1 MVTWNKKSHTRVIFF
16 AAPKFPQCKRSDS
29 DLKDCLAPAI
39 HNAVKFMKNGIPS
52 LQMLPID
59 PLSVKKISLE
69 QGAGKP
75 INFKLIMTDTTIRG
89 ITGGMTT
96 SAKLVKLSR
105 AVALWSKASCPGPAL
120 RNALWFESSWGKKFS
135 HEISASVWDRCP
147 SSIVMHLGSYDR
159 SDIKNRQ
166 IEFEVQIPVFDM
178 EGTYELD
185 GKFSLLPLKG
195 NGKFKM
201 ALHSYT
207 TNFKLKADAITKNGD
222 VYWDVKSFDLVISNP
237 KNLTVHFDN
246 MFNGNKV
253 LGDSTNKALNDNW
266 EGFWE
271 ELRPSMQET
280 FGKIFLEIIKVL
292 FSKVPEKNLFLD

>member
-1 MVTWNKKSHTRVIFF
+1 MGKITRKNVAGALLLVLSFVLCSSASNKLP
-16 AAPKFPQCKRSDS
+16 PKFPQCKRSDS

-96 SAKLVKLSR
+96 SAK
-105 AVALWSKASCPGPAL
+105 
-120 RNALWFESSWGKKFS
+120 
-135 HEISASVWDRCP
+135 
-147 SSIVMHLGSYDR
+147 

-166 IEFEVQIPVFDM
+166 IEFEVQSPVFDM